1 MTPINALHFWW
12 NLLHQIVGYE
22 KENKNRALLCQ
33 NRITKEGDIMANR
46 QKYTRAAIGHMCKH
60 YERGLDSKGE
70 LVKYHNQDIHTELS
84 HLNYNLAEHDQPLPQ
99 LEFIQKRI
107 SALRCLNRKNVNV
120 MISWVVTLPKEM
132 NDKSDEEKRKFFER
146 TYEFLKKRYGVE
158 NVISAYVHL
167 DETQPHMHFAFTPVM
182 YDTKKGRYKFDAK
195 VVGSRKDLR
204 TFHTDLDVYLE
215 RELGYRTGV
224 INGVT
229 ELNLSIQEL
238 KRMQKE
244 MADLD
249 KKLDDIQLET
259 LNKTFAGNYKA
270 SDVDSILEQNRL
282 LKQKEVL
289 QNQQLKVLEDTKNI
303 LQNELK
309 RKKFMKIDGLEDEV
323 TELRFENDELNE
335 LNNNLTIEN
344 AALKTKNKE
353 LELSNGKLSQSLK
366 TTSNREAIWLKTL
379 IKVLA
384 HIDQRLR
391 HQLVSGLPLPMKQTL
406 ESKVEERLKFEKNKG
421 MRIR

>member
-1 MTPINALHFWW
+1 
-12 NLLHQIVGYE
+12 
-22 KENKNRALLCQ
+22 
-33 NRITKEGDIMANR
+33 MANR

-132 NDKSDEEKRKFFER
+132 NDKSAAEKRKFFER
-146 TYEFLKKRYGVE
+146 TYEFLKERYGVE
-158 NVISAYVHL
+158 NVISAYVHM

-182 YDTKKGRYKFDAK
+182 YDEKKRRYKFDAK

-204 TFHTDLDVYLE
+204 TFHKDLDVRLE
-215 RELGYRTGV
+215 HELGYRTGV
-224 INGVT
+224 INGIT

-238 KRMQKE
+238 KEMQKK
-244 MADLD
+244 MAELD
-249 KKLDDIQLET
+249 KKLDDIHLET
-259 LNKTFAGNYKA
+259 PNKTLVGNYKA
-270 SDVDSILEQNRL
+270 TDVDSIIKQNQL

-289 QNQQLKVLEDTKNI
+289 QNQQLEMLENTKTI

-309 RKKFMKIDGLEDEV
+309 RKKFLKIDELENEV
-323 TELRFENDELNE
+323 TELQFESDELNE
-335 LNNNLTIEN
+335 SNNNLAIEN
-344 AALKTKNKE
+344 KALKVKNEE
-353 LELSNGKLSQSLK
+353 LEKSNNRLSQSLK
-366 TTSNREAIWLKTL
+366 TTSNRETIWLKAL
-379 IKVLA
+379 VKVLA
-384 HIDQRLR
+384 HVDYRLR
-391 HQLVSGLPLPMKQTL
+391 NKLVSGLPLPMKQTL
-406 ESKVEERLKFEKNKG
+406 ESKIETHLKHEKNKEF
-421 MRIR
+421 RIK

>member
-1 MTPINALHFWW
+1 
-12 NLLHQIVGYE
+12 
-22 KENKNRALLCQ
+22 
-33 NRITKEGDIMANR
+33 MANM

-84 HLNYNLAEHDQPLPQ
+84 YLNYNLAEHDQPLPQ

-132 NDKSDEEKRKFFER
+132 NDKSDDEKRKFFER
-146 TYEFLKKRYGVE
+146 TYEFLKERYGVE
-158 NVISAYVHL
+158 NVISAYVHM

-182 YDTKKGRYKFDAK
+182 YDVKKDRYKFNAK

-204 TFHTDLDVYLE
+204 TFHKNLDVYLE
-215 RELGYRTGV
+215 HELGYRTGV
-224 INGVT
+224 INGIT

-238 KRMQKE
+238 KQMQKE

-249 KKLDDIQLET
+249 KKLDDIPLET
-259 LNKTFAGNYKA
+259 PNKTFAGNYKA
-270 SDVDSILEQNRL
+270 SDVDAVLEQNRL

-289 QNQQLKVLEDTKNI
+289 QNKQLETLENAKNI

-323 TELRFENDELNE
+323 NELRIENDELNE
-335 LNNNLTIEN
+335 LNNNLIIEN
-344 AALKTKNKE
+344 TALKTKSKE
-353 LELSNGKLSQSLK
+353 LELSNRNLSQSLK
-366 TTSNREAIWLKTL
+366 TTSNREAIWLKAL
-379 IKVLA
+379 VKVLA
-384 HIDQRLR
+384 HVDYRLR
-391 HQLVSGLPLPMKQTL
+391 NKLVSGLPLPMKQTL
-406 ESKVEERLKFEKNKG
+406 ESKIETHLKHEKNKEF
-421 MRIR
+421 RIK

>member
-1 MTPINALHFWW
+1 
-12 NLLHQIVGYE
+12 
-22 KENKNRALLCQ
+22 
-33 NRITKEGDIMANR
+33 MANM

-84 HLNYNLAEHDQPLPQ
+84 YLNYNLAEHDQPLPQ

-132 NDKSDEEKRKFFER
+132 NDKSDDEKRKFFER
-146 TYEFLKKRYGVE
+146 TYEFLKERYGVE
-158 NVISAYVHL
+158 NVISAYVHM

-182 YDTKKGRYKFDAK
+182 YDVKKDRYKFNAK

-204 TFHTDLDVYLE
+204 TFHKDLDVYLE
-215 RELGYRTGV
+215 HELGYRTGV
-224 INGVT
+224 INGIT

-238 KRMQKE
+238 KQMQKE

-249 KKLDDIQLET
+249 KKLDDIPLET
-259 LNKTFAGNYKA
+259 PNKTFAGNYKA
-270 SDVDSILEQNRL
+270 SDVDAVLEQNRL

-289 QNQQLKVLEDTKNI
+289 QNKQLETLENAKNI

-323 TELRFENDELNE
+323 NELRIENDELNE
-335 LNNNLTIEN
+335 LNNNLIIEN
-344 AALKTKNKE
+344 TALKTKSKE
-353 LELSNGKLSQSLK
+353 LELSNRNLSQSLK
-366 TTSNREAIWLKTL
+366 TTSNREAIWLKAL
-379 IKVLA
+379 VKVLA
-384 HIDQRLR
+384 HVDYRLR
-391 HQLVSGLPLPMKQTL
+391 NKLVSGLPLPMKQTL
-406 ESKVEERLKFEKNKG
+406 ESKIETHLKHEKNKEF
-421 MRIR
+421 RIK

>member
-1 MTPINALHFWW
+1 MVELATPNVGVQKKKTKIGHSCVK
-12 NLLHQIVGYE
+12 IVLS
-22 KENKNRALLCQ
+22 KR
-33 NRITKEGDIMANR
+33 GDIMANR

-60 YERGLDSKGE
+60 YERGLDSNKE
-70 LVKYHNQDIHTELS
+70 PVKYGNQDIHPELS
-84 HLNYNLAEHDQPLPQ
+84 HLNYNLAACDQPLPQ
-99 LEFIQKRI
+99 LEFIHKRI

-158 NVISAYVHL
+158 NVISAYVHF

-215 RELGYRTGV
+215 HELGYRTGV

-259 LNKTFAGNYKA
+259 PNKTFAGNYKA

-303 LQNELK
+303 LQSELK
-309 RKKFMKIDGLEDEV
+309 RKKFLKVDDLENEA
-323 TELRFENDELNE
+323 TELQFENDELND
-335 LNNNLTIEN
+335 LNNNLSIEN
-344 AALKTKNKE
+344 NALKKKNEE
-353 LELSNGKLSQSLK
+353 LEKSNNRLSQSLR
-366 TTSNREAIWLKTL
+366 TTSSREAAWLKAL
-379 IKVLA
+379 VKVLA

-391 HQLVSGLPLPMKQTL
+391 YKLVSGLPLPMKQTL
-406 ESKVEERLKFEKNKG
+406 ESKVEERLKYEKNREF
-421 MRIR
+421 RIK

>member
-1 MTPINALHFWW
+1 MVELATPN
-12 NLLHQIVGYE
+12 VGVQKKKTKIGHSCVKIE
-22 KENKNRALLCQ
+22 SS
-33 NRITKEGDIMANR
+33 KEGDIMANR

-84 HLNYNLAEHDQPLPQ
+84 YLNYNLAEHDQPLPQ

-132 NDKSDEEKRKFFER
+132 NDKSDDEKRKFFER
-146 TYEFLKKRYGVE
+146 TYEFLKERYGVE
-158 NVISAYVHL
+158 NVISAYVHM

-182 YDTKKGRYKFDAK
+182 YDEKKRRYKFDAK

-204 TFHTDLDVYLE
+204 TFHKDLDVRLE

-224 INGVT
+224 INGIT

-238 KRMQKE
+238 KEMQKK
-244 MADLD
+244 MAELD
-249 KKLDDIQLET
+249 KKLDDIHLET
-259 LNKTFAGNYKA
+259 PNKTLVGNYKA
-270 SDVDSILEQNRL
+270 TDVDSIIKQNQL

-289 QNQQLKVLEDTKNI
+289 QNQQLEMLENTKTI

-323 TELRFENDELNE
+323 NELRIENDELNE
-335 LNNNLTIEN
+335 LNNNLIIEN
-344 AALKTKNKE
+344 TALKTKNKE
-353 LELSNGKLSQSLK
+353 LELSNRNLSQSLK
-366 TTSNREAIWLKTL
+366 TTSNREAIWLKAL
-379 IKVLA
+379 VKVLA
-384 HIDQRLR
+384 HVDYRLR
-391 HQLVSGLPLPMKQTL
+391 NKLVSGLPLPMKQTL
-406 ESKVEERLKFEKNKG
+406 ESKIETHLKHEKNKEF
-421 MRIR
+421 RIK

>member
-1 MTPINALHFWW
+1 MELATPNSLR
-12 NLLHQIVGYE
+12 YK
-22 KENKNRALLCQ
+22 KENKNRTLLCQ
-33 NRITKEGDIMANR
+33 NRIIKRGDIMANR

-107 SALRCLNRKNVNV
+107 SALRCLNRRNVNV

-132 NDKSDEEKRKFFER
+132 NDKSDDEKRKFFER
-146 TYEFLKKRYGVE
+146 TYEFLKERYGVE
-158 NVISAYVHL
+158 NVISAYVHM

-182 YDTKKGRYKFDAK
+182 YDEKKRRYKFDAK

-204 TFHTDLDVYLE
+204 TFHKDLDVRLE
-215 RELGYRTGV
+215 HELGYRTGV
-224 INGVT
+224 INGIT

-238 KRMQKE
+238 KQMQKE

-249 KKLDDIQLET
+249 KKLDDIPLET
-259 LNKTFAGNYKA
+259 PNKTFTGNYKA
-270 SDVDSILEQNRL
+270 SDVDAVLEQNRL

-289 QNQQLKVLEDTKNI
+289 QNKQLETLENAKNI

-309 RKKFMKIDGLEDEV
+309 RKKFMKIDGLEDEAN
-323 TELRFENDELNE
+323 ELRFENDELNE
-335 LNNNLTIEN
+335 LNNNLIIEN
-344 AALKTKNKE
+344 TALKTKNKE
-353 LELSNGKLSQSLK
+353 LELSNRNLSQSLK
-366 TTSNREAIWLKTL
+366 TTSNREAIWLKAL
-379 IKVLA
+379 VKVLA
-384 HIDQRLR
+384 RIDQRLR
-391 HQLVSGLPLPMKQTL
+391 HQLVSGLPLPMQQTL
-406 ESKVEERLKFEKNKG
+406 ESKIETHLKHEKNREF
-421 MRIR
+421 RIK

>member
-1 MTPINALHFWW
+1 
-12 NLLHQIVGYE
+12 
-22 KENKNRALLCQ
+22 
-33 NRITKEGDIMANR
+33 MANM

-84 HLNYNLAEHDQPLPQ
+84 YLNYNLAEHDQPLPQ

-132 NDKSDEEKRKFFER
+132 NDKSDDEKRKFFER
-146 TYEFLKKRYGVE
+146 TYEFLKERYGVE
-158 NVISAYVHL
+158 NVISAYVHM

-182 YDTKKGRYKFDAK
+182 YDVKKDRYKFNAK

-204 TFHTDLDVYLE
+204 TFHKDLDVYLE
-215 RELGYRTGV
+215 HELGYRTGV
-224 INGVT
+224 INGIT

-238 KRMQKE
+238 KQMQKE

-249 KKLDDIQLET
+249 KKLDDIPLET
-259 LNKTFAGNYKA
+259 PNKTFAGNYKA
-270 SDVDSILEQNRL
+270 SDVDAVLEQNRL

-289 QNQQLKVLEDTKNI
+289 QNKQLETLENAKNI

-323 TELRFENDELNE
+323 NELRIENDELNE
-335 LNNNLTIEN
+335 LNNNLIIEN
-344 AALKTKNKE
+344 TALKTKSKE
-353 LELSNGKLSQSLK
+353 LELSNRNLSQALK
-366 TTSNREAIWLKTL
+366 TTSNREAIWLKAL
-379 IKVLA
+379 VKVLA
-384 HIDQRLR
+384 HVDYRLR
-391 HQLVSGLPLPMKQTL
+391 NKLVSGLPLPMKQTL
-406 ESKVEERLKFEKNKG
+406 ESKIETHLKHEKNKEF
-421 MRIR
+421 RIK

>member
-1 MTPINALHFWW
+1 
-12 NLLHQIVGYE
+12 
-22 KENKNRALLCQ
+22 
-33 NRITKEGDIMANR
+33 MANR

-132 NDKSDEEKRKFFER
+132 NDKTDEEKRKFFER

-259 LNKTFAGNYKA
+259 PNKTFAGNYKA

>member
-1 MTPINALHFWW
+1 
-12 NLLHQIVGYE
+12 
-22 KENKNRALLCQ
+22 
-33 NRITKEGDIMANR
+33 MANR

-132 NDKSDEEKRKFFER
+132 NDKSDDEKRNFFER
-146 TYEFLKKRYGVE
+146 TYEFLKERYGVE
-158 NVISAYVHL
+158 NVISAYVHM

-182 YDTKKGRYKFDAK
+182 YDEKKRRYKFDAK

-204 TFHTDLDVYLE
+204 TFHKDLDVRLE
-215 RELGYRTGV
+215 HELGYRTGV
-224 INGVT
+224 INGIT

-238 KRMQKE
+238 KEMQKK
-244 MADLD
+244 MAELD
-249 KKLDDIQLET
+249 KKLDDIHLET
-259 LNKTFAGNYKA
+259 PNKTLVGNYKA
-270 SDVDSILEQNRL
+270 TDVDSIIKQNQL

-289 QNQQLKVLEDTKNI
+289 QNQQLEMLENTKTI

-309 RKKFMKIDGLEDEV
+309 RKKFLKIDELENEV
-323 TELRFENDELNE
+323 TELQFESDELNE
-335 LNNNLTIEN
+335 SNNNLAIEN
-344 AALKTKNKE
+344 KALKVKNEE
-353 LELSNGKLSQSLK
+353 LEKSNNRLSQSLK
-366 TTSNREAIWLKTL
+366 TTSNRETIWLKAL
-379 IKVLA
+379 VKVLA
-384 HIDQRLR
+384 HVDYRLR
-391 HQLVSGLPLPMKQTL
+391 NKLVSGLPLPMKQTL
-406 ESKVEERLKFEKNKG
+406 ESKIETHLKHEKNKEF
-421 MRIR
+421 RIK

>member
-1 MTPINALHFWW
+1 
-12 NLLHQIVGYE
+12 
-22 KENKNRALLCQ
+22 
-33 NRITKEGDIMANR
+33 MANM

-84 HLNYNLAEHDQPLPQ
+84 YLNYNLAEHDQPLPQ

-132 NDKSDEEKRKFFER
+132 NDKSDDEKRKFFER
-146 TYEFLKKRYGVE
+146 TYEFLKERYGVE
-158 NVISAYVHL
+158 NVISAYVHM

-182 YDTKKGRYKFDAK
+182 YDVKKDRYKFNAK

-204 TFHTDLDVYLE
+204 TFHKDLDVYLE
-215 RELGYRTGV
+215 HELGYRTGV
-224 INGVT
+224 INGIT

-259 LNKTFAGNYKA
+259 PNKTFAGNYKA

-289 QNQQLKVLEDTKNI
+289 QNQQLEMLENTKTI

-323 TELRFENDELNE
+323 NELRIENDELNE
-335 LNNNLTIEN
+335 LNNNLIIEN
-344 AALKTKNKE
+344 TALKTKNKE
-353 LELSNGKLSQSLK
+353 LELSNRNLSQSLK
-366 TTSNREAIWLKTL
+366 TTSNREAIWLKAL
-379 IKVLA
+379 VKVLA
-384 HIDQRLR
+384 RIDQRLR
-391 HQLVSGLPLPMKQTL
+391 HQLVSGLPLPMQQTL
-406 ESKVEERLKFEKNKG
+406 ESKIETHLKHEKNKEF
-421 MRIR
+421 RIK

>member
-1 MTPINALHFWW
+1 MELATPNSLR
-12 NLLHQIVGYE
+12 YK
-22 KENKNRALLCQ
+22 KENKNRTLLCQ
-33 NRITKEGDIMANR
+33 NRIIKRGDIMANR

-215 RELGYRTGV
+215 HELGYRTGV

-259 LNKTFAGNYKA
+259 PNKTFVGNYKA

-303 LQNELK
+303 LQSELK
-309 RKKFMKIDGLEDEV
+309 RKKFLKVDDLENEA
-323 TELRFENDELNE
+323 TELQFENDELNE
-335 LNNNLTIEN
+335 LNNNLSIEN
-344 AALKTKNKE
+344 NTLKKKNEE
-353 LELSNGKLSQSLK
+353 LEKSNNRLSQSLR
-366 TTSNREAIWLKTL
+366 TTSSREAAWLKAL
-379 IKVLA
+379 VKVLA

-391 HQLVSGLPLPMKQTL
+391 YKLVSGLPLPMKQTL
-406 ESKVEERLKFEKNKG
+406 ESKVEERLKYEKNREF
-421 MRIR
+421 RIK

>member
-1 MTPINALHFWW
+1 MELATPN
-12 NLLHQIVGYE
+12 VGVQKKKTKIGHSCVKIE
-22 KENKNRALLCQ
+22 SS
-33 NRITKEGDIMANR
+33 KEGDIMANR

-84 HLNYNLAEHDQPLPQ
+84 YLNYNLAEHDQPLPQ

-132 NDKSDEEKRKFFER
+132 NDKSDDEKRKFFER
-146 TYEFLKKRYGVE
+146 TYEFLKERYGVE
-158 NVISAYVHL
+158 NVISAYVHM

-182 YDTKKGRYKFDAK
+182 YDEKKRRYKFDAK

-204 TFHTDLDVYLE
+204 TFHKDLDVRLE

-224 INGVT
+224 INGIT

-238 KRMQKE
+238 KEMQKK
-244 MADLD
+244 MAELD
-249 KKLDDIQLET
+249 KKLDDIHLET
-259 LNKTFAGNYKA
+259 PNKTLVGNYKA
-270 SDVDSILEQNRL
+270 TDVDSIIKQNQL

-289 QNQQLKVLEDTKNI
+289 QNQQLEMLENTKTI

-323 TELRFENDELNE
+323 NELRIENDELNE
-335 LNNNLTIEN
+335 LNNNLIIEN
-344 AALKTKNKE
+344 TALKTKNKE
-353 LELSNGKLSQSLK
+353 LELSNRNLSQSLK
-366 TTSNREAIWLKTL
+366 TTSNREAIWLKAL
-379 IKVLA
+379 VKVLA
-384 HIDQRLR
+384 HVDYRLR
-391 HQLVSGLPLPMKQTL
+391 NKLVSGLPLPMKQTL
-406 ESKVEERLKFEKNKG
+406 ESKIETHLKHEKNKEF
-421 MRIR
+421 RIK

>member
-1 MTPINALHFWW
+1 MVELATPNSLR
-12 NLLHQIVGYE
+12 YK
-22 KENKNRALLCQ
+22 KENKNRTLLCQ
-33 NRITKEGDIMANR
+33 NRIIKRGDIMANR

-132 NDKSDEEKRKFFER
+132 NDKTDEEKRKFFER

-259 LNKTFAGNYKA
+259 PNKTFAGNYKA